1 MAKLHRDQLHSD
13 ALVLIE
19 IFKERAAPSEVI
31 SMMESVMMA
40 LITLRIRLLQG
51 KASDRLQLRPY
62 DSTGKFCGFESLF
75 RQLEVARLNLNK
87 EDFNLAG
94 EKVFGFAHMSFAVI
108 AADLGL
114 LGWKKYYKRVEE
126 KQLQSPRAEIT
137 FGGRALWVTGD
148 KKYEVIIASF
158 DKGMKKAKIYW
169 EIEES
174 NYTSLGRWVPI
185 SDLEAIPDAY
195 DETIAA
201 AESAVHHSNEAL
213 ELSIEAQ
220 ALKNAAWTDSSPDLG
235 EAWIIEIF
243 GKREPGIY
251 LGDKHWKIYDGT
263 AVNPHVIGKLTL
275 QDQVEI
281 KTTSVSGA
289 SYVQARV

>member
-19 IFKERAAPSEVI
+19 IFKERAAPSEVV

-87 EDFNLAG
+87 EDFNLES

-126 KQLQSPRAEIT
+126 KQLQSPRAEIK
-137 FGGRALWVTGD
+137 FGGRAIHKVTGR
-148 KKYEVIIASF
+148 EVIIVSAHES
-158 DKGMKKAKIYW
+158 KVGTVKACW
-169 EIEES
+169 EAPEEIDGS
-174 NYTSLGRWVPI
+174 KWEWLATAE
-185 SDLEAIPDAY
+185 LEAIPHTDY
-195 DETIAA
+195 
-201 AESAVHHSNEAL
+201 AEANSASKSAIHHAEEAL
-213 ELSIEAQ
+213 KMSVEAQ
-220 ALKNAAWTDSSPDLG
+220 ALKDITKLNAMPDLG
-235 EAWIIEIF
+235 EAWMIGIF
-243 GKREPGIY
+243 GRREPGIY
-251 LGDKHWKIYDGT
+251 LGDNHWKIYDGT

-275 QDQVEI
+275 QDEEEDV
-281 KTTSVSGA
+281 
-289 SYVQARV
+289 